1 MEIKLPDIPLIK
13 NYPRTIVVIFVVFFL
28 IVSLLVE
35 NSSPKTTEPA
45 EVPPAESVDT
55 FIPSGFVLV
64 PIEVQNLASLDSIV
78 GQYGVVDLYTENEKN
93 PLASG
98 LKLIRSPRDPSQF
111 AVMVPEISSRE
122 VVKYSNKPFMV
133 IVQNPNHAKS
143 SVRNPTPP
151 TRIIWED

>member
-1 MEIKLPDIPLIK
+1 M
-13 NYPRTIVVIFVVFFL
+13 VVIFVVFFL

-35 NSSPKTTEPA
+35 SSNNKPEEQN
-45 EVPPAESVDT
+45 EVITAESVDT

-78 GQYGVVDLYTENEKN
+78 GQFGVVDLYTENDKN

-111 AVMVPEISSRE
+111 AVMVPEASSKEIVR
-122 VVKYSNKPFMV
+122 YSNKPFMV
-133 IVQNPNHAKS
+133 IVQNPNQNKS
-143 SVRNPTPP
+143 AVRQATQP
-151 TRIIWED
+151 TRITWED